1 MVEEKGIEFVLIE
14 DRSFDEAQKIKRTC
28 DILIDQVYNRGG
40 WGYGMNSV
48 EALSMGLCCV
58 TELPP
63 KYVRFI
69 PDHPFIN
76 VDAPSLYNILSE
88 LITNKDKIIE
98 QKKKSITWV
107 NKYHNYKNTSNIL
120 YSYYKHLG
128 WT

>member
-1 MVEEKGIEFVLIE
+1 
-14 DRSFDEAQKIKRTC
+14 
-28 DILIDQVYNRGG
+28 
-40 WGYGMNSV
+40 MNSV

-63 KYVRFI
+63 KYVSFI